1 MKSTDFHDVL
11 QPLRLGGVCGARAL
25 LAHASGALAFPLGN
39 SRSFWLSMFLTKFMC
54 FDRVLQAS
62 AGKSSGASASF
73 PKGFCRA
80 KMTLHEAK
88 SKRFVLRTCGWDS
101 SLCGVL
107 SVLAALQSPNDV
119 LRTRTTTTTSK
130 PFPLRR
136 RSCRAFAGPK

>member
-1 MKSTDFHDVL
+1 MKSTDFHVVL
-11 QPLRLGGVCGARAL
+11 QPWRLGGVCGARAL

-39 SRSFWLSMFLTKFMC
+39 SQSFWLSKFLTKIQC

-62 AGKSSGASASF
+62 TGKSSGASASF

-88 SKRFVLRTCGWDS
+88 SKLFALRTCSWDS

-107 SVLAALQSPNDV
+107 SVLAALQGPNDV
-119 LRTRTTTTTSK
+119 LRTTTTTSNK

>member
-1 MKSTDFHDVL
+1 MKSIDFHIVL
-11 QPLRLGGVCGARAL
+11 QPWRLGCVCGARAP

-39 SRSFWLSMFLTKFMC
+39 SQSFGLSRFLTKIMC
-54 FDRVLQAS
+54 FDWVLQAS

-88 SKRFVLRTCGWDS
+88 SKPFALRTCSWDS

-107 SVLAALQSPNDV
+107 SVLGALQGPNDV
-119 LRTRTTTTTSK
+119 LRTTTTSNK
-130 PFPLRR
+130 LFPLRR